1 MTTIKTPC
9 YTVTPKNAFSYR
21 KNLYKYNDKI
31 VYIEYNVIPEKGV
44 TCVTLLLKPLTE
56 SV

>member
-9 YTVTPKNAFSYR
+9 YTVTPKNAFLYR
-21 KNLYKYNDKI
+21 ENLYKYNDKI
-31 VYIEYNVIPEKGV
+31 VYKEYNVIPEKGV